1 MNLFANNTG
10 KETIKQ
16 PTPPELARQ
25 AVGDAAAENVQ
36 AALQRQFPGMSF
48 GATAPVVVAEP
59 APVMSAPAETMPV
72 ETVSI
77 EQAMPIGQNPIDATL
92 NGPQDEFTQA
102 A

>member
-16 PTPPELARQ
+16 PTQPELARQ

-48 GATAPVVVAEP
+48 GVTAPVAVAEST
-59 APVMSAPAETMPV
+59 PVMQQSVEPVAPEQV
-72 ETVSI
+72 EQTVQVS
-77 EQAMPIGQNPIDATL
+77 QNPIDATL
-92 NGPQDEFTQA
+92 KGPQDEFTQA

>member
-16 PTPPELARQ
+16 PTQPELARQ

-48 GATAPVVVAEP
+48 GVTAPVVVAE
-59 APVMSAPAETMPV
+59 SAPAMQQSVESVTPV
-72 ETVSI
+72 QT
-77 EQAMPIGQNPIDATL
+77 EQVTQFQASQNPIDATL
-92 NGPQDEFTQA
+92 KGPQDEFTQA

>member
-48 GATAPVVVAEP
+48 GATAPVVVAE
-59 APVMSAPAETMPV
+59 VAPAMPQSV
-72 ETVSI
+72 EPVAI
-77 EQAMPIGQNPIDATL
+77 QQMEQMTPVGQNPIDASL
-92 NGPQDEFTQA
+92 NGAHDEFTQA

>member
-10 KETIKQ
+10 KEAIKQ
-16 PTPPELARQ
+16 PTQPELARQ

-48 GATAPVVVAEP
+48 GATAPAVVAES
-59 APVMSAPAETMPV
+59 APVMQQSVEPV
-72 ETVSI
+72 AITQP
-77 EQAMPIGQNPIDATL
+77 EQMTQMSQNPIDASL
-92 NGPQDEFTQA
+92 NGAQDEFTQA